1 MVQIE
6 GLGRIIDEH
15 PFFRRIDGKFRSLLV
30 GCAANERLDAG
41 QYLFRQG
48 GHADKFYLV
57 RAGSLQLEVHAPGRT
72 IVVDTVD
79 EGEIVGWS
87 WLVEPYR
94 WTFDARAVTLL
105 RLVSFDA
112 KCLRGKMEA
121 DAELGYEV
129 LRRFVPVI
137 GQRLAATR
145 LRLIDIYGP
154 GE

>member
-6 GLGRIIDEH
+6 DLGRIIDEH
-15 PFFRRIDGKFRSLLV
+15 PFFQGIDGKLRGLLV
-30 GCAANERLDAG
+30 GCAANERVDAG

-48 GHADKFYLV
+48 GHADKFYLI
-57 RAGSLQLEVHAPGRT
+57 RAGSISLEIHAPGRT
-72 IVVDTVD
+72 IMVDTLT
-79 EGEIVGWS
+79 EGEVVGWS

-94 WTFDARAVTLL
+94 WTFDARAQELT

-129 LRRFVPVI
+129 LRRFVPVM
-137 GQRLAATR
+137 GHRLAATR
-145 LRLIDIYGP
+145 LQLVDLYGP
-154 GE
+154 AE